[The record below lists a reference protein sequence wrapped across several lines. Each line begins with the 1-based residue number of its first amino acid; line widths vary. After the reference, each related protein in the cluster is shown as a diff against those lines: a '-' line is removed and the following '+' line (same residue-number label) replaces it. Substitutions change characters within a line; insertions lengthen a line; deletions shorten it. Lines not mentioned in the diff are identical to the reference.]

1 MSSPSVSL
9 SAAPWRGPAAT
20 AARGRE
26 LTTRWRVGAG
36 LVVRLLGGT
45 GLLALWITLWS
56 LFILAVAAPAA
67 QLHRASAPATAVA
80 RRTATPTATTAT
92 ATATASRS
100 P

>member
-9 SAAPWRGPAAT
+9 AAAPWRGPAAA

-26 LTTRWRVGAG
+26 LTTRWRLGAS

-45 GLLALWITLWS
+45 GLLALWIALWS
-56 LFILAVAAPAA
+56 FFILAVAAPAA
-67 QLHRASAPATAVA
+67 ELHRASASSPASAVA
-80 RRTATPTATTAT
+80 RRPPTP
-92 ATATASRS
+92 TATASRS

>member
-9 SAAPWRGPAAT
+9 AAAPWRGAAAAAA

-26 LTTRWRVGAG
+26 LTTRWRVGAS

-45 GLLALWITLWS
+45 GLLSLWIALWS
-56 LFILAVAAPAA
+56 FFILAVAAPAA
-67 QLHRASAPATAVA
+67 QLHRASASASLPTSAVA
-80 RRTATPTATTAT
+80 AGEPHLD
-92 ATATASRS
+92 RS